1 MKQPDEIPREYL
13 SWIAMTE
20 PEYIDDIR
28 DPLRAAKG
36 ILTMTVIAV
45 VFWSSLCGI
54 VWLANT
60 CIGGG

>member
-1 MKQPDEIPREYL
+1 MNHHDEYDLAQLPDYARDPDYL
-13 SWIAMTE
+13 
-20 PEYIDDIR
+20 YDIR

-54 VWLANT
+54 VWMANHY
-60 CIGGG
+60 IGGG